1 VVEDNEELLQL
12 MVRLLSKEYNVLT
25 AENGKEAIVIIENE
39 PVELIISDI
48 IMPEMDGIELC
59 RFVKNTIEYSHIP
72 IILLTAKNKEEDK
85 AEAYESG
92 ADDFIS
98 KPFNL
103 SVLYARIKNLLKNR
117 ERMAGDFKNQVFF
130 ELKDLNY
137 TSIDQQFIQKA
148 IECVYRHLDDVE
160 FDQAQFVEEMG
171 TSKST
176 LYNKLKSLT
185 GLNTSAF
192 IRNIRL
198 KAACKIMEETQNIRI
213 SELAYR
219 VGFNDPKYFSSC
231 FKKEFNMPPS
241 EYMERFVLKNESQEE
256 S

>member
-1 VVEDNEELLQL
+1 
-12 MVRLLSKEYNVLT
+12 MVRLLGKEYNVLT
-25 AENGKEAIVIIENE
+25 AENGKEAVTIIENE
-39 PVELIISDI
+39 TVELIISDI
-48 IMPEMDGIELC
+48 MMPEMDGIALC
-59 RFVKNTIEYSHIP
+59 WFVKSTIEYSHIP

-92 ADDFIS
+92 ADAFIS

-137 TSIDQQFIQKA
+137 TSIDKQFIQKA
-148 IECVYRHLDDVE
+148 IDCVYRHLDDVE
-160 FDQAQFVEEMG
+160 FDQTQFVKEMG

-198 KAACKIMEETQNIRI
+198 KAACKIMEDTQNIRI
-213 SELAYR
+213 SELAYS
-219 VGFNDPKYFSSC
+219 VGFNDPKYFSAC
-231 FKKEFNMPPS
+231 FKKEFNMLPS
-241 EYMERFVLKNESQEE
+241 EYMEKFTIKNDSKGEQVGTGKP
-256 S
+256 